1 MKISLYTRISDL
13 IPTKESI
20 FHQIDDL
27 LIEDPKREIF
37 KKYSLDSIFPPLKKA
52 GIEGL
57 ELIIPPHLS
66 EQNVKTVNQIVK
78 KYDLKIF
85 SIHQSHD
92 TYLNIKLKEIERLCG
107 IAKTFSAHVI
117 VLHINALKNIL
128 SEPTLLTKF
137 KDLQRQYGVTFA
149 IENVVKTPLSM
160 AKEMYQGNEF
170 NQIIE
175 ASDLNIT
182 FDITHLGQTGE
193 NICKFYAKNKDRI
206 VNIHISDYRKNWL
219 NRFLYLANG
228 THLPLGQGELPI
240 KEFLTLLK
248 KESYQGVI
256 TMEINGDLDTL
267 CQNAKLIKSYSF

>member
-1 MKISLYTRISDL
+1 MRISLYTRISDL
-13 IPTKESI
+13 IPVKESI

-37 KKYSLDSIFPPLKKA
+37 KKYSLGSIFPPLKKA

-66 EQNVKTVNQIVK
+66 EQNIKTVNQIVK

-92 TYLNIKLKEIERLCG
+92 TYLNVKLTEIERLCG
-107 IAKTFSAHVI
+107 IAKAFSSHLI
-117 VLHINALKNIL
+117 VLHINALKDIL
-128 SEPTLLTKF
+128 LKQELLTNLKNF
-137 KDLQRQYGVTFA
+137 QKQYDVAFA

-160 AKEMYQGNEF
+160 AKEMYKGNEF
-170 NQIIE
+170 NQTIE
-175 ASDLNIT
+175 ASGLNIT

-193 NICKFYAKNKDRI
+193 DICKFYAKNKDRI

-248 KESYQGVI
+248 KENYQGVI
-256 TMEINGDLDTL
+256 TMEINGDLQTL
-267 CQNAKLIKSYSF
+267 CRNAKLIRDYTS